1 MRIIEGSDPSATRL
15 QLNSAH
21 ATDAVKRICAP
32 RAWYMK
38 EGSLMK
44 HPLISTTLNRRAFL
58 ASAGLGAASLG
69 ALLAGCGSTPA
80 ENGSAAGSAPVETGS
95 AETSEGVEVR
105 VASLKG
111 PTSIGLV
118 TFMNE
123 AKNPDMFKNSYD
135 FQIMTAADEILP
147 LVIKGD
153 IDIALIPA
161 NAASV
166 LYNKTEQ
173 GITCLDI
180 NTLGVLS
187 VVTGDSSVASFEDLA
202 GRTVY
207 LTGKGTT
214 PEYTMNFL
222 LEAAGI
228 ADSVTLEFKS
238 EAAEVVS
245 VLAADAAAVGVLPQP
260 FVTAALVKNEALSAP
275 IDLTDVWTQYAEEGS
290 QLVTGV
296 TIVRNEFLAEH
307 PQAVSEFVISQA
319 ASVDTVNDDPATAAP
334 LVVEAGIIDAE
345 PVAEKAIPACHLVCL
360 TGTEMQEALSGY
372 LQVLYDADP
381 TSVGGALPEDEFY
394 TAFEG

>member
-1 MRIIEGSDPSATRL
+1 
-15 QLNSAH
+15 
-21 ATDAVKRICAP
+21 
-32 RAWYMK
+32 
-38 EGSLMK
+38 MK
-44 HPLISTTLNRRAFL
+44 HLSHLSAAPVNRRAFI

-69 ALLAGCGSTPA
+69 ALLAGCGSAPA
-80 ENGSAAGSAPVETGS
+80 ENGSTAGSAPAEAGS
-95 AETSEGVEVR
+95 AEASKGVEVH

-118 TFMNE
+118 TFMDQ
-123 AKNPDMFKNSYD
+123 AKNPDMFTNSYD

-166 LYNKTEQ
+166 LYNKTEG
-173 GITCLDI
+173 GIVCLDI

-187 VVTGDSSVASFEDLA
+187 VVTGDTSVASFADLA

-214 PEYTMNFL
+214 PEYTMNYL
-222 LEAAGI
+222 LDAAGI

-245 VLAADAAAVGVLPQP
+245 VLAADATAVGVLPQP
-260 FVTAALVKNEALSAP
+260 FVTAALTKNDALSAP
-275 IDLTDVWTQYAEEGS
+275 VDLTDVWARYAEEGS

-296 TIVRNEFLAEH
+296 TVVRNEFLDEH
-307 PQAVSEFVISQA
+307 PQAVTEFVVSQA

-345 PVAEKAIPACHLVCL
+345 PVAEKAIPACHLVCI
-360 TGTEMQEALSGY
+360 TGSEMQEALSGY
-372 LQVLYDADP
+372 LKVLYDADP
-381 TSVGGALPEDEFY
+381 ASVGGALPEDLFY
-394 TAFEG
+394 TAYEG

>member
-1 MRIIEGSDPSATRL
+1 
-15 QLNSAH
+15 
-21 ATDAVKRICAP
+21 
-32 RAWYMK
+32 
-38 EGSLMK
+38 MK
-44 HPLISTTLNRRAFL
+44 HLSPLSAPLNRRAFI

-69 ALLAGCGSTPA
+69 ALLAGCGSAPA
-80 ENGSAAGSAPVETGS
+80 ENGSATGSAPAEAGSAE
-95 AETSEGVEVR
+95 ASEGVEVH

-118 TFMNE
+118 TFMDQ
-123 AKNPDMFKNSYD
+123 ARNPDMFTNSYD

-187 VVTGDSSVASFEDLA
+187 VVTGDTSVTSFEDLED
-202 GRTVY
+202 RTVY

-214 PEYTMNFL
+214 PEYTMNYL
-222 LEAAGI
+222 LDAAGI

-245 VLAADAAAVGVLPQP
+245 VLAADATAVGVLPQP
-260 FVTAALVKNEALSAP
+260 FVTAALTKNDALSAP
-275 IDLTDVWTQYAEEGS
+275 VDLTDVWARYAEEGS

-296 TIVRNEFLAEH
+296 TVVRNEFLDEH
-307 PQAVSEFVISQA
+307 PQAVTEFVVSQA

-345 PVAEKAIPACHLVCL
+345 PVAEKAIPACHLVCI
-360 TGTEMQEALSGY
+360 TGSEMQEALSGY
-372 LQVLYDADP
+372 LKVLYDADP
-381 TSVGGALPEDEFY
+381 ASVGGALPEDLFY
-394 TAFEG
+394 TAYEG

>member
-1 MRIIEGSDPSATRL
+1 
-15 QLNSAH
+15 
-21 ATDAVKRICAP
+21 
-32 RAWYMK
+32 
-38 EGSLMK
+38 MK
-44 HPLISTTLNRRAFL
+44 HLSHLSVPLNRRAL
-58 ASAGLGAASLG
+58 IASAGLGAASLG
-69 ALLAGCGSTPA
+69 ALLGGCGSAPA
-80 ENGSAAGSAPVETGS
+80 ENGSTAGSAPAETGS
-95 AETSEGVEVR
+95 AETSEGVEVH

-118 TFMNE
+118 TFMDQ
-123 AKNPDMFKNSYD
+123 AKSPDMFTNSYD

-187 VVTGDSSVASFEDLA
+187 VVTGDTSVTSFEDLE

-214 PEYTMNFL
+214 PEYTMNYL
-222 LEAAGI
+222 LDAAGI

-245 VLAADAAAVGVLPQP
+245 VLAADATAAGVLPQP
-260 FVTAALVKNEALSAP
+260 FVTAALTKNDALGAP
-275 IDLTDVWTQYAEEGS
+275 VDLTDVWARYAEEGS

-296 TIVRNEFLAEH
+296 TVVRNEFLDEH
-307 PQAVSEFVISQA
+307 PQAVTEFVVSQA

-345 PVAEKAIPACHLVCL
+345 PVAEKAIPACHLVCI
-360 TGTEMQEALSGY
+360 TGSEMQEALSGY
-372 LQVLYDADP
+372 LKVLYDADP
-381 TSVGGALPEDEFY
+381 ASVGGALPEDLFY
-394 TAFEG
+394 TAYEG

>member
-1 MRIIEGSDPSATRL
+1 
-15 QLNSAH
+15 
-21 ATDAVKRICAP
+21 
-32 RAWYMK
+32 
-38 EGSLMK
+38 MK
-44 HPLISTTLNRRAFL
+44 HLFTSTPLNRRAFL

-80 ENGSAAGSAPVETGS
+80 ESGSAAGSAPVETGS

-394 TAFEG
+394 TAFAG